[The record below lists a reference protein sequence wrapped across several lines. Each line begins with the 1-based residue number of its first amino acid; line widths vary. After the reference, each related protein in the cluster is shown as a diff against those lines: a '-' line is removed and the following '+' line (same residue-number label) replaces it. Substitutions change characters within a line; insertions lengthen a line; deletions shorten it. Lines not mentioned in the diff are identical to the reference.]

1 MFSVQLYSIYP
12 KGHNINRLELTA
24 TNFTDTRENV
34 GSIPG
39 SMFDHLIFME
49 TLHGKCKKN
58 IKMMQK
64 CIYNSKDGF
73 KKWNHLPQVK
83 PHWFWGNRPIFSKSL
98 KDIVLDHY
106 SALGDHRFGLYW
118 ILNLPSIFIKDRE
131 LIKRVQVVDF
141 DHFTDLGKLEALLSQ
156 DDPIMI

>member
-1 MFSVQLYSIYP
+1 MLVPFLAVCLIILFLWKLYMV
-12 KGHNINRLELTA
+12 
-24 TNFTDTRENV
+24 NV
-34 GSIPG
+34 
-39 SMFDHLIFME
+39 
-49 TLHGKCKKN
+49 KN
-58 IKMMQK
+58 IKMIQK
-64 CIYNSKDGF
+64 CMYNSKDGF

-156 DDPIMI
+156 DDPIII